1 MSFIDKSEQNMKK
14 YNSSFKEE
22 EKSTLLLKEV
32 TGGSVAGF
40 VGGAGMGIDTLFAG
54 PFHPDSGHGS
64 KNKQLLAKQLKDR
77 RKLRK
82 DLTSDRDDVID
93 DYSGIPDPVG
103 GYYET
108 DTKFAELAYDELEVR
123 NQMAKEYSD
132 ESTPPQDIDWKSSGW
147 DYDYDENEIYIEE
160 EDFIN
165 TSETNMEQVD
175 TDIKYDENESYIEEE
190 DFINTSETNMDYVN
204 INLKYDNFD
213 ETMGRN
219 IRNKMFQKVEKI
231 IDEEEIQ
238 IDNKSFVEKSK
249 TNIDKIIDEE
259 AFIKHTG
266 ISLKTI
272 YKNDIGLSIHIGD

>member
-1 MSFIDKSEQNMKK
+1 MSFIDKSEDNVKRQ
-14 YNSSFKEE
+14 FIKEQ
-22 EKSTLLLKEV
+22 

-40 VGGAGMGIDTLFAG
+40 VGGAGMGIDALFAG
-54 PFHPDSGHGS
+54 PYHPDSGHGS

-77 RKLRK
+77 KEKRK
-82 DLTSDRDDVID
+82 DIESSRDGVID
-93 DYSGIPDPVG
+93 DYSGLADPVG

-108 DTKFAELAYDELEVR
+108 DTEFASLAYEELELR
-123 NQMAKEYSD
+123 NQLAIEFSI
-132 ESTPPQDIDWKSSGW
+132 ENTPPADIEWKSTGW
-147 DYDYDENEIYIEE
+147 DYDYDEIISFIEE

-165 TSETNMEQVD
+165 TSQTNMKQVD

-204 INLKYDNFD
+204 LDLKYDEFD
-213 ETMGRN
+213 ETMGRDM
-219 IRNKMFQKVEKI
+219 RNKMFQRVEKI

-272 YKNDIGLSIHIGD
+272 YKNDIGLSINIGS